1 METVSR
7 SVYDSALNRQLQVL
21 REVLA
26 TQPLNEE
33 SVEALE
39 RLARNL
45 VERGQRLRRL
55 GQMLKGQAEL
65 VDLPPGEPT
74 TPDVIKATVE
84 RSDEQLLRE
93 LPGLIERLRLKPS

>member
-1 METVSR
+1 METLSR

-26 TQPLNEE
+26 SQSLNPE

-39 RLARNL
+39 KLAHKL

-65 VDLPPGEPT
+65 VDLPGEPT
-74 TPDVIKATVE
+74 TPEVLKASVE
-84 RSDEQLLRE
+84 RSDEQLLQE
-93 LPGLIERLRLKPS
+93 LPDLIARLRTMCS